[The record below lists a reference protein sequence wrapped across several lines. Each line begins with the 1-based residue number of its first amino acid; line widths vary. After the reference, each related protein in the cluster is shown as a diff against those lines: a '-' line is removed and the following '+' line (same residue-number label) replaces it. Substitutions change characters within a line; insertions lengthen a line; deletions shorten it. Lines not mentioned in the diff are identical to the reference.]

1 MFEPELIEAVAAEV
15 GASRSFVAE
24 VVAACK
30 DVIKRELAA
39 GGSVRLSGMGWF
51 KLRRFGGRRV
61 RNPKSG
67 LCHDAPEL
75 HLPYFKPAAGW
86 LNEHKLGRKDQE
98 DYPMA
103 KCKRTTE
110 RSRDGPGP
118 EQAGTGAGPDR

>member
-15 GASRSFVAE
+15 GASRSLVDE

-39 GGSVRLSGMGWF
+39 GGAVRLSGMGWF

-67 LCHDAPEL
+67 LCHDVPEL
-75 HLPYFKPAAGW
+75 HLPSFKTAATW
-86 LNEHKLGRKDQE
+86 LNEHKLQRKDR
-98 DYPMA
+98 PMA
-103 KCKRTTE
+103 RRKRTPE
-110 RSRDGPGP
+110 RSRDGRGG
-118 EQAGTGAGPDR
+118 EQAGPGAGLDR

>member
-30 DVIKRELAA
+30 DVVKRELAA
-39 GGSVRLSGMGWF
+39 GGAVRLSEMGWF

-67 LCHDAPEL
+67 LCHDVPQL
-75 HLPYFKPAAGW
+75 HLPCFKVAAAW
-86 LNEHKLGRKDQE
+86 LDEHKLQRKDQE
-98 DYPMA
+98 DHPMA
-103 KCKRTTE
+103 KCKRTAG
-110 RSRDGPGP
+110 RSRDGPGS
-118 EQAGTGAGPDR
+118 